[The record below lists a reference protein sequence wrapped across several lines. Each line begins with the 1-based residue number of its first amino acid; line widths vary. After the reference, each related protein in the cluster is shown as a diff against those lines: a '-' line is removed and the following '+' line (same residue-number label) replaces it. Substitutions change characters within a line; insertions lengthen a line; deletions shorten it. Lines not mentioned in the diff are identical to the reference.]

1 MVIIDDIYMVMT
13 TIAITHEVP
22 GPKNVNVKDF
32 EHLLC
37 PPITAVNSPTGMLIS
52 SQREQIEVLIAN
64 TKTDFRDL
72 SGRKDFSSS
81 KISEVVK
88 YFISKFGLKT
98 DSYGVNFI
106 LKVPYSEPKKWI
118 VENVLSSRILE
129 KTGKV
134 LVGGAGTVSLK
145 SGRKTWNVGFGTT
158 DDNKIEVNFNASEK
172 KVELPSAV
180 ELRNELKKQW
190 DLLMEFLSDLGL

>member
-1 MVIIDDIYMVMT
+1 MVNIDDIYVVMT

-22 GPKNVNVKDF
+22 EPKNINVKDF
-32 EHLLC
+32 EQLIS
-37 PPITAVNSPTGMLIS
+37 PPITVANSPAGMLIS

-81 KISEVVK
+81 KIGEVVK
-88 YFISKFGLKT
+88 YFTSKFGLKT
-98 DSYGVNFI
+98 NTYGVNFV
-106 LKVPYSEPKKWI
+106 LRVPYSEPEKWI

-145 SGRKTWNVGFGTT
+145 SGSKTWNVGFGKT
-158 DDNKIEVNFNASEK
+158 DDNKIGVNFNASEK
-172 KVELPSAV
+172 RVKLPGSVA
-180 ELRNELKKQW
+180 LGNELKKQW
-190 DLLMEFLSDLGL
+190 DLLVEFLSALGL